1 MEQNFNIGE
10 KVNTGASLTIF
21 ETVYFVFDGNFNI
34 RIALR
39 YLQMGRILS
48 VEFLYFGDCTKIVK

>member
-10 KVNTGASLTIF
+10 KANTGASLTNF
-21 ETVYFVFDGNFNI
+21 ETAYFVFDGNFINI

-39 YLQMGRILS
+39 YTKGANVKRGIFILR
-48 VEFLYFGDCTKIVK
+48 

>member
-10 KVNTGASLTIF
+10 KANTGASLTNF
-21 ETVYFVFDGNFNI
+21 ETAYFVFDGNFNI

-39 YLQMGRILS
+39 YTKGANIKRGIFILR
-48 VEFLYFGDCTKIVK
+48 

>member
-10 KVNTGASLTIF
+10 KANTGTSLTNF
-21 ETVYFVFDGNFNI
+21 ETAYFVFDGNFINI

-39 YLQMGRILS
+39 YTKGAKIKRGIFILRRLS
-48 VEFLYFGDCTKIVK
+48 